1 MAIETKVQKSWHPRI
16 PAQFWDWKS
25 WSCWS
30 PTCVYFQIHFSLR
43 LCGWSRPPIRY
54 GNAMSK
60 KGEQL
65 HIVASLICWP
75 TKKWGLANLT
85 WSRSGNL
92 TILVHVIL
100 SGWYAGEPGLKAG
113 WETLVHSCMQRTRL
127 QLHSCSNRQVS
138 CAQIAVPLKSPRRKV
153 TGPLARCDLNNELW
167 LLVLVVVA
175 PLIWCAMPLKQCQ
188 IELCPCLHDSL
199 LTGKSNRESQVC
211 AILLP
216 GQGSKQCNM
225 IKVLEV

>member
-25 WSCWS
+25 WPCWS
-30 PTCVYFQIHFSLR
+30 PTYVYFQIHFSLR

-75 TKKWGLANLT
+75 TKMWGLANLT

-113 WETLVHSCMQRTRL
+113 WETLVHSCTRCTRL

-167 LLVLVVVA
+167 LLVLVVGGRLPWFGV
-175 PLIWCAMPLKQCQ
+175 QCLSQ
-188 IELCPCLHDSL
+188 AV
-199 LTGKSNRESQVC
+199 SNRTLSQPSWQFVDRESQVC